1 MEERKSLPRRT
12 ADALLDLLFP
22 PRCPFCDRL
31 LPEGERDICHVCQP
45 VLPWTDPGKAEPA
58 GEFVDKCVSPLWYR
72 DPVRAS
78 FHRYKF
84 GGCRDYA
91 PVYAALMAQCVRDRL
106 AGEYDLLT
114 YVPLSRK
121 RRRQRGYDQV
131 RLLAE
136 GMAPL
141 LGLPVTETLEKTRHN
156 PAQSGL
162 TEESAR
168 RANVLGAYRAT
179 DPGAVRGKRVLLADD
194 VVTTGSTLSECARVL
209 RSAGA
214 AGVVCVT
221 LARARP
227 GGKETAPAAPP
238 PGRER
243 DFMNSF

>member
-131 RLLAE
+131 RLLAG